1 MYNKSMLNTEKGD
14 TMNALEIIT
23 NKSKAL
29 ANNIKTIE
37 NAGYTIKYAGD
48 FKMFDDVDSGVT
60 IVDTD
65 DTELMTWTPKGYMF
79 DDVDSGVTIVD
90 TDDTELMTWT
100 PKGYEVTFIFADNE
114 GREIRIDT
122 SLVSKTLL
130 MKLKA
135 DEVGTFQ
142 MANIVAETERMNLDF
157 LKVKTYLVE
166 YSKGWES
173 FNRTS
178 FSNLEK
184 QIEELSYF

>member
-65 DTELMTWTPKGYMF
+65 DTELMTWTPKGYQ
-79 DDVDSGVTIVD
+79 
-90 TDDTELMTWT
+90 
-100 PKGYEVTFIFADNE
+100 VTFIFADNE

>member
-1 MYNKSMLNTEKGD
+1 MNRNIKIAVIGCGIQGIS
-14 TMNALEIIT
+14 NALFLQ
-23 NKSKAL
+23 K
-29 ANNIKTIE
+29 
-37 NAGYTIKYAGD
+37 
-48 FKMFDDVDSGVT
+48 
-60 IVDTD
+60 
-65 DTELMTWTPKGYMF
+65 
-79 DDVDSGVTIVD
+79 
-90 TDDTELMTWT
+90 
-100 PKGYEVTFIFADNE
+100 KGYEVTFIFADNE

>member
-1 MYNKSMLNTEKGD
+1 MKT
-14 TMNALEIIT
+14 LEILT
-23 NKSKAL
+23 SKSKAL

-60 IVDTD
+60 ILDTD
-65 DTELMTWTPKGYMF
+65 N
-79 DDVDSGVTIVD
+79 
-90 TDDTELMTWT
+90 TELMTWT

-130 MKLKA
+130 SKLKA

-142 MANIVAETERMNLDF
+142 MANIVAQTEKMNLDF
-157 LKVKTYLVE
+157 LKVKTYCVE
-166 YSKGWES
+166 YSKGYE
-173 FNRTS
+173 FIEKTS
-178 FSNLEK
+178 FTGLEK

>member
-1 MYNKSMLNTEKGD
+1 
-14 TMNALEIIT
+14 MNALEILT
-23 NKSKAL
+23 SKSKAL
-29 ANNIKTIE
+29 AKNIKTIE
-37 NAGYTIKYAGD
+37 NAGYTIKNAGD

-60 IVDTD
+60 ILDSD
-65 DTELMTWTPKGYMF
+65 GKELMSY
-79 DDVDSGVTIVD
+79 
-90 TDDTELMTWT
+90 T
-100 PKGYEVTFIFADNE
+100 PKGYEATFIYADNE

-130 MKLKA
+130 SKLKA
-135 DEVGTFQ
+135 NEVGTFQ
-142 MANIVAETERMNLDF
+142 MAEIVAQTERMNLDF

-173 FNRTS
+173 FDRTS